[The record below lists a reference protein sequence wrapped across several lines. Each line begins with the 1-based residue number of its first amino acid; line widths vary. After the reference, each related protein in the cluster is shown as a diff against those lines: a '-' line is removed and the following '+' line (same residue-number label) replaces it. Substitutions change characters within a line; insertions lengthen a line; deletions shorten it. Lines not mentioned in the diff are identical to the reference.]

1 MKKYFRLV
9 LLGIAT
15 TLCVSCNDKSDITK
29 KESSENPTIKN
40 GTIMAT
46 FSVSDTKKVYF
57 SMGNLQYQGS
67 TNTWRFAEHQYDM
80 VGEDNENISEK
91 YDGWIDLFGWGT
103 SGWNSGAIA
112 YHPYSISTNYA
123 DYYPGE
129 NFENN
134 LTDDYANADW
144 GVYNKIS
151 NGGDEIGMWRTLTGN
166 EWNYLISTRPH
177 SKELYSRGCV
187 NGVYGLILLPDEWE
201 QPETISFKPR
211 GIEWNT
217 NEYTTAEWLK
227 MEINGAVF
235 LPAAGNR
242 DEVEIYNVGT
252 AGYYWAS
259 STIEGENA
267 TASTSAFCIGFIKAG
282 VLPDIIFDRQW
293 GLSVRLIRDM

>member
-1 MKKYFRLV
+1 
-9 LLGIAT
+9 
-15 TLCVSCNDKSDITK
+15 
-29 KESSENPTIKN
+29 
-40 GTIMAT
+40 
-46 FSVSDTKKVYF
+46 
-57 SMGNLQYQGS
+57 
-67 TNTWRFAEHQYDM
+67 
-80 VGEDNENISEK
+80 
-91 YDGWIDLFGWGT
+91 
-103 SGWNSGAIA
+103 
-112 YHPYSISTNYA
+112 
-123 DYYPGE
+123 
-129 NFENN
+129 
-134 LTDDYANADW
+134 
-144 GVYNKIS
+144 
-151 NGGDEIGMWRTLTGN
+151 MWRTLTGN

-187 NGVYGLILLPDEWE
+187 NGVYGLIILPDEWE